1 MLATDLDGTYA
12 VVTTSSYDGP
22 LRKESDGI
30 TTITGGKTERTDDAG
45 CEWRSTFEWI
55 SENEV
60 KMTSVADPSNARV
73 DFLLTR
79 PNGDPTSESV
89 TYETVLK
96 VQRKDT
102 RVQLTGTISYGR
114 ETVILTMRKI
124 SE

>member
-22 LRKESDGI
+22 LRKESDGV
-30 TTITGGKTERTDDAG
+30 TTISGGKTQRIDDAG
-45 CEWRSTFEWI
+45 CEWRSTFTWV

-73 DFLLTR
+73 DFLLTK

-102 RVQLTGTISYGR
+102 RVQMTGTISYGR
-114 ETVILTMRKI
+114 ETIILTMRRI
-124 SE
+124 AD